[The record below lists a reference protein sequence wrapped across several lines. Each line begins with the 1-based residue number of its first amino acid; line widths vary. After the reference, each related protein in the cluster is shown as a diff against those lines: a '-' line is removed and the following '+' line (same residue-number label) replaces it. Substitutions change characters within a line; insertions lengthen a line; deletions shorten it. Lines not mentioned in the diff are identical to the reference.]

1 MQFFVNTCTDFKTFR
16 SKHICQNNPLYHMST
31 LTIHPEH
38 ATVNPRDIH
47 VCADAGLDPD
57 VRVLDAHR
65 AHEAECEF

>member
-1 MQFFVNTCTDFKTFR
+1 
-16 SKHICQNNPLYHMST
+16 MST